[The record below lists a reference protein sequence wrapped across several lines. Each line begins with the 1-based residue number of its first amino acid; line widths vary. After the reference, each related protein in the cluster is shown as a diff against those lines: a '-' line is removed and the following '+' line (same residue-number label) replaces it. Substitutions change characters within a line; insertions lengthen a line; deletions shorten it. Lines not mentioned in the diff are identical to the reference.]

1 MGGINM
7 ILKLIE
13 KLNVCNGDL
22 KLSDR
27 EIRTIR
33 TALRVYN
40 SYENALDE
48 ELEYTQ
54 YLKRI

>member
-1 MGGINM
+1 M

-13 KLNVCNGDL
+13 KLNICDGNL

-40 SYENALDE
+40 NFENALDE

-54 YLKRI
+54 FLKKI

>member
-1 MGGINM
+1 M